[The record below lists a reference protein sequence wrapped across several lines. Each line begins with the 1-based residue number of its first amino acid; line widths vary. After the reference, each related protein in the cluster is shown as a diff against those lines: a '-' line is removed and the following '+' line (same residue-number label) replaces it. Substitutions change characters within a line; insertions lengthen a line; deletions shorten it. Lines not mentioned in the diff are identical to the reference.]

1 MSIDDPSAKDA
12 VVLGAD
18 LVAAL
23 GFEPVTAEPEDP
35 ELVEA
40 SPRAFLDTDDTSSEN
55 GNGSA
60 TLLVNNDDVDV
71 DPVDSDLFG
80 GDHTHGDDTDR
91 LDTNSFDTDSF
102 DTDHGDLDPSDLDD
116 DSVTP
121 EVESHHDDADPD
133 ASTDSQDST
142 MATDADSDTQ
152 PSDLAVDEPA
162 VDDIEVVDD
171 DIEIIDDAEE
181 PSTEE
186 RSRGRFGV
194 RGLFSR
200 QAESVI
206 DDTTGSTRDL
216 FASEAGNSL
225 DADTDLEPVADTS
238 SRLDDG
244 ELDTAPDLEELP
256 VEDLAVDDRD
266 LDDRDL
272 EHHGLS
278 DSDDSLLTE
287 TFEAGIDDSER
298 EIYDDAAH
306 DDDTDEPDALS
317 VDSLLAGDALDS
329 DPLDSDPLDSDG
341 EPTTTVDLTDRGMA
355 AASTI
360 ELDRREQTELDRSFA
375 PDLVPGELAPTT
387 PAETSSLDD
396 AARGTA
402 AVATSTVTAGRASS
416 GRSSKK
422 LRARKSRRVI
432 RHIDPWSV
440 LTFSILFHLAFFS
453 AMLLAGVL
461 VWNAAI
467 AAGTVENVENFI
479 RELADY
485 ETFEINSQ
493 QVFRAAVII
502 SGMLTLASSV
512 LVVLLTVVFNLISD
526 LVGGIRI
533 TVIEEETV
541 RVPTDQK

>member
-35 ELVEA
+35 ELIED
-40 SPRAFLDTDDTSSEN
+40 SPRAFVGSGDTRGEN
-55 GNGSA
+55 GNGIA
-60 TLLVNNDDVDV
+60 TLLVNNDNSYDDHDHDHADEVDS
-71 DPVDSDLFG
+71 DPVDI
-80 GDHTHGDDTDR
+80 DTDH
-91 LDTNSFDTDSF
+91 SDTDHS
-102 DTDHGDLDPSDLDD
+102 DTDHGDVDVDPSDLDD
-116 DSVTP
+116 DSVAP
-121 EVESHHDDADPD
+121 EVESNHDDADSD

-152 PSDLAVDEPA
+152 PSDLADLAVDDLA

-171 DIEIIDDAEE
+171 DLEIIEDADHSSADGVSLDHTDE
-181 PSTEE
+181 PATDE

-206 DDTTGSTRDL
+206 DDSAGSTRDL
-216 FASEAGNSL
+216 FASEVGNDL
-225 DADTDLEPVADTS
+225 DADADADLEPVASTS
-238 SRLDDG
+238 SLLDDG
-244 ELDTAPDLEELP
+244 ELDDEA
-256 VEDLAVDDRD
+256 LAAD
-266 LDDRDL
+266 LDDTDL
-272 EHHGLS
+272 
-278 DSDDSLLTE
+278 DDTDL
-287 TFEAGIDDSER
+287 DDTER

-306 DDDTDEPDALS
+306 DDDEPDALAVES
-317 VDSLLAGDALDS
+317 FLDGDLLDRDALDS
-329 DPLDSDPLDSDG
+329 DALDSDD
-341 EPTTTVDLTDRGMA
+341 EPTTTVDLTDSGMA

-375 PDLVPGELAPTT
+375 PDLVPGERAPTT
-387 PAETSSLDD
+387 PAETSSIDG
-396 AARGTA
+396 AALGSA
-402 AVATSTVTAGRASS
+402 AVTTSTVTAGRASS